1 MWGDAG
7 APLRPGL
14 SGAIKGPAPPARDW
28 PHHPVLS
35 STPRHLPLP
44 RGAAGFSPAT
54 GHNGAGARGGAGAGP
69 VSAMGASLGLCP
81 GPGPVPIRGGPHPPG
96 LVRVGA
102 RCPLPPWCRG
112 LCCVPALCPA
122 RTLLP
127 AGPSLPSPPLCFAD
141 PAACSCRLPRLVAR
155 FQPHSA
161 YQSSSLHPTA
171 RVYPLALPCPCL
183 PRSPQHVKA

>member
-7 APLRPGL
+7 VPPPPRTQRSHQGSRTPCQRL
-14 SGAIKGPAPPARDW
+14 APPPRLVQ
-28 PHHPVLS
+28 HPS
-35 STPRHLPLP
+35 PPPSPTGRRGFLPSHGAQRC
-44 RGAAGFSPAT
+44 RGSGWCGSRT
-54 GHNGAGARGGAGAGP
+54 CQCHGCIAGA
-69 VSAMGASLGLCP
+69 
-81 GPGPVPIRGGPHPPG
+81 VP
-96 LVRVGA
+96 GA
-102 RCPLPPWCRG
+102 RACAHTWWSPSPLALCGCHG

-122 RTLLP
+122 GTLLP